1 MSDLNSIF
9 DVLYGWPN
17 SSALSHDFPP
27 KTGQTSPAGTIVSLG
42 TMQLRAAVVLKI
54 VDDSLI
60 TAPTLGAG
68 DAGKAYQVA
77 GAGGVW
83 SVFAIGDVVEWSGT
97 AWKLIVAATT
107 GAVPVGT
114 RVVAI
119 GASAAGS
126 FVGGEEKIWVWVGGK
141 TPAWTADPAPTNG
154 ALIDISGVNSIYY
167 AKRFQYVGTH
177 PAGAWA
183 QADDPG
189 GVAIGYMQQAAAVA
203 VANPKPSYW
212 IVIEGNDQFD
222 GEFVPSLTC
231 LKINTGLVFKVKCAV
246 ANSLVPGE
254 FVEPAGGGLLAKCT
268 GTNHAI
274 GQVQWSN
281 GVAGAGGIIIATG
294 V

>member
-27 KTGQTSPAGTIVSLG
+27 KAGETSPAGTIVSLG

-54 VDDSLI
+54 VDDSLL
-60 TAPTLGAG
+60 TAPALGTS

-77 GAGGVW
+77 GTGGAW
-83 SVFAIGDVVEWSGT
+83 SVFAVGDIVEWNGT
-97 AWKLIVAATT
+97 AWKLILAAT
-107 GAVPVGT
+107 GGEVPLGT
-114 RVVAI
+114 RVVVV

-126 FVGGEEKIWVWVGGK
+126 FAGGEEKIFV
-141 TPAWTADPAPTNG
+141 WTAGAPNAWVAAAAPADG
-154 ALIDISGVNSIYY
+154 ALIDISGANSIYY
-167 AKRFQYVGTH
+167 KKRYQYTGTH
-177 PAGAWA
+177 PSGAWV
-183 QADDPG
+183 QADEPAG
-189 GVAIGYMQQAAAVA
+189 LTVGYMQQAAAVA
-203 VANPKPSYW
+203 VTNPKPSYW

-222 GEFVPSLTC
+222 GSFVPSLTC
-231 LKINTGLVFKVKCAV
+231 LKINTGCVFKVKCAI
-246 ANSLVPGE
+246 ADTLVPGD
-254 FVEPAGGGLLAKCT
+254 FIEPASGGLLAKCT

-281 GVAGAGGIIIATG
+281 GIAGSGGVIIATG

>member
-27 KTGQTSPAGTIVSLG
+27 KAGETSPAGTIVSLG

-54 VDDSLI
+54 VDDSLV
-60 TAPTLGAG
+60 TAPTLLAA

-77 GAGGVW
+77 GVGGAW
-83 SVFAIGDVVEWSGT
+83 SVFAVGDIVEWNGT
-97 AWKLIVAATT
+97 AWKLVLAATT
-107 GAVPVGT
+107 GEVPLGT
-114 RVVAI
+114 RVVVVS
-119 GASAAGS
+119 ASAAGS
-126 FVGGEEKIWVWVGGK
+126 FVGGEEKIFV
-141 TPAWTADPAPTNG
+141 WTAGAPNAWVAAPAPANG
-154 ALIDISGVNSIYY
+154 AKIDITGANSIYY
-167 AKRFQYVGTH
+167 RERFQYNGTH

-183 QADDPG
+183 AADEPA
-189 GVAIGYMQQAAAVA
+189 GVAVGYMQQAAAVA
-203 VANPKPSYW
+203 VASPKPSYW

-231 LKINTGLVFKVKCAV
+231 LKINTGCVFKVKCAV
-246 ANSLVPGE
+246 ANTLVPGE
-254 FVEPAGGGLLAKCT
+254 FIEPGAGGLAVKCT

-281 GVAGAGGIIIATG
+281 GVTGAGGIIIATG